1 MSRVTCRCGE
11 VISVKSDT
19 GPERVDCPKCGAR
32 IRLRRR
38 AASAASSL
46 IGGASESDDGFI
58 RFLCPCG
65 RRLKVRASGG
75 QQAGKCPDCGRTVP
89 VPGSAG
95 AATGAIGGARFVDP
109 DAKTADLDRDDMA
122 RLEQW
127 STRHT
132 GRSPGVPGGE
142 DATPTGVPH
151 IRVGSTAYPGEPA
164 PSMASFEAGLR
175 VCPRCGKPVH
185 ISATT
190 CRECGASVPRR

>member
-11 VISVKSDT
+11 VIRVQSDT
-19 GPERVDCPKCGAR
+19 GPERVECPECGAR

-46 IGGASESDDGFI
+46 VGGASESADGFI
-58 RFLCPCG
+58 RFLCECG

-75 QQAGKCPDCGRTVP
+75 QQVGQCPDCGRTVP

-95 AATGAIGGARFVDP
+95 AGPAVPGVGRRVDP
-109 DAKTADLDRDDMA
+109 DAKTADLDRDDLA
-122 RLEQW
+122 RLEEW
-127 STRHT
+127 SRRHT
-132 GRSPGVPGGE
+132 GRSPGDRGGD

-151 IRVGSTAYPGEPA
+151 IQVGSTAYPGAPA
-164 PSMASFEAGLR
+164 PSVASFEAGLR

-185 ISATT
+185 LSATT
-190 CRECGASVPRR
+190 CRECGAAVPRR